1 MGVWCKGVY
10 EYVWVY
16 VPNQMASKGFHLVFV
31 YPSVCVYPYV
41 SIKDVWVYVPV
52 PWYLMALTLC
62 LCTPMSVFT
71 RISPCTPMS
80 ERGL

>member
-41 SIKDVWVYVPV
+41 YLGCMGVCPCPMVSNGFNFVSVYPDVCVYPH
-52 PWYLMALTLC
+52 L
-62 LCTPMSVFT
+62 SVY
-71 RISPCTPMS
+71 SYV
-80 ERGL
+80 